1 VPTNWPLLTVRQGR
15 EGSFVSFLE
24 EVGLKEFLDQYPIP
38 SLVEWRW
45 LVPQS
50 RIVFPKAF
58 FDDWK
63 NFPNCGPEAAPNH
76 PLDAALW
83 DGQWF
88 IASLEEPLW
97 FVHPLLRPSG
107 EEESVAF
114 QSRSQTTFKTPATLR
129 HENGREISPYVD
141 YFFHWQAFALIDVI
155 YSAERFSPILA
166 TPDAHIRVDR
176 LRSILDKT
184 IAASD
189 PQGMLS
195 HERRWGGLSEPMTW
209 MSHYRGFRQA
219 FAFYEMRKDSDHN
232 AWRAGA
238 IGLADHLKIS
248 APMLELAIREKL
260 LVWAQ
265 GWRWRCERQDK
276 WCLRAWPHLQRD
288 IALAVEWLE
297 VLSDK
302 DFEHYLRK
310 WTYPDRS
317 QREWAELSVVLPYAF
332 YSNRERFLRIAPLYL
347 DDSPDFPLI
356 SEFLKEVDIA
366 SWLDRQRKQ
375 NAPFRGW
382 VRAFRKMHDEFNP
395 SSFDASPNFQEG
407 RPEDEFAL
415 LAIRAETTL
424 RFELDRLGEIDSLP
438 PKKHVLNTYIA
449 MLARRNALSKPVLDE
464 FTRLT
469 QDGVTHLHS
478 KPEDPIASIRNLDIA
493 LTGLDREL
501 VQSLLC
507 LALCRNYFAHHHYLD
522 SLLTRSESGRFLL
535 TGSLMATVLLLGG
548 VSPEKAP

>member
-1 VPTNWPLLTVRQGR
+1 MPTNWPLLTVRQGR

-24 EVGLKEFLDQYPIP
+24 EVGLKEFLSQYPIP

-45 LVPQS
+45 LVPQA
-50 RIVFPKAF
+50 RITFPKAF

-63 NFPNCGPEAAPNH
+63 NYPNCGPEAAPNH
-76 PLDAALW
+76 SLDAALW
-83 DGQWF
+83 DAQW
-88 IASLEEPLW
+88 IINSLEEPLW
-97 FVHPLLRPSG
+97 FLHPLLRLSE

-114 QSRSQTTFKTPATLR
+114 RSRSQTTFKTPPTLR
-129 HENGREISPYVD
+129 HKNGREICPYVD

-155 YSAERFSPILA
+155 YSAERFPPILA
-166 TPDAHIRVDR
+166 TPDAHIRVDW

-189 PQGMLS
+189 PQEMLS

-209 MSHYRGFRQA
+209 MSHYQGFRKA
-219 FAFYEMRKDSDHN
+219 FAFYEMRKDSDRS
-232 AWRAGA
+232 AWKAGA
-238 IGLADHLKIS
+238 IGLANHLNIS
-248 APMLELAIREKL
+248 APMLESAIRDKL

-297 VLSDK
+297 VLSEK

-332 YSNRERFLRIAPLYL
+332 YSNRDRFLRIAPLYL
-347 DDSPDFPLI
+347 DNSPHFPLI
-356 SEFLKEVDIA
+356 SELLKKVDVA
-366 SWLDRQRKQ
+366 AWLDRQRQQ
-375 NAPFRGW
+375 NVPFRGW

-424 RFELDRLGEIDSLP
+424 RFELDRLGELAAVP
-438 PKKHVLNTYIA
+438 LKKQGMNTYIVS
-449 MLARRNALSKPVLDE
+449 LARTNRVLIPVVDE
-464 FTRLT
+464 FERLT
-469 QDGVTHLHS
+469 RAGVTLLHS
-478 KPEDPIASIRNLDIA
+478 MPEDPLASIQNLDIVV
-493 LTGLDREL
+493 TGLDREL

-507 LALCRNYFAHHHYLD
+507 LALSRNYFAHHYYLD
-522 SLLTRSESGRFLL
+522 SLLTRTKSGHFLL
-535 TGSLMATVLLLGG
+535 TGSLMATFLLLGADG
-548 VSPEKAP
+548 P